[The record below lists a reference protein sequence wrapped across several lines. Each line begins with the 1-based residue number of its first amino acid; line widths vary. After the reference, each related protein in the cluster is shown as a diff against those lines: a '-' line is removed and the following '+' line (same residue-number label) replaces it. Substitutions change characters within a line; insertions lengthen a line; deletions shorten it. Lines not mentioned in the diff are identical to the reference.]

1 MKFANYVKL
10 FKIQGTGFSNI
21 IATFISSQKDG
32 LLKFAIFE
40 FYTFPVFPELKKDK
54 VFGKNNVTF

>member
-40 FYTFPVFPELKKDK
+40 FYTFPVFPELKKR
-54 VFGKNNVTF
+54 